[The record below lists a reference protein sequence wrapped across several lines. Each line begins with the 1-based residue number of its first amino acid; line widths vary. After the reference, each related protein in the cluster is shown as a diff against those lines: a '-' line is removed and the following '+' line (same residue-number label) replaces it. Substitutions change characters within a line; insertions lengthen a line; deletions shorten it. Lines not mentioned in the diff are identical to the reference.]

1 MGARQNSHEFHDTA
15 RFFRTVLPTVLV
27 HVIASRDGDWMHA
40 EILDI
45 STLAPEPGAR
55 PRLLAELWRVE
66 IGELEEFPQADLV
79 SAILDVCPNL
89 SRPEAETIARLAF
102 YNWVA

>member
-1 MGARQNSHEFHDTA
+1 MGARQNSHEFHDQTQ
-15 RFFRTVLPTVLV
+15 FHLSVLPTVIV
-27 HVIASRDGDWMHA
+27 HTTASRDGDWMHA
-40 EILDI
+40 EILDL
-45 STLAPEPGAR
+45 SALSHEPPGR
-55 PRLLAELWRVE
+55 PTILAELWRVE

-79 SAILDVCPNL
+79 SAILDVCPNI

>member
-1 MGARQNSHEFHDTA
+1 MPDPRDEYHETT

-27 HVIASRDGDWMHA
+27 HVTASRDGDWMHA
-40 EILDI
+40 ELLDLSALAHTPGDRPTIL
-45 STLAPEPGAR
+45 AQ
-55 PRLLAELWRVE
+55 LWRTK

-79 SAILDVCPNL
+79 SAILDVCPNI